1 MDTDTTNILILDLG
15 GFNMRDL
22 TAEINECEKQIIEKR
37 NLLNDTD
44 YKLLRQLDGGD
55 KMDDATKNRRK
66 EARAII
72 NKLEAEIAHLK
83 VMLEAQP
90 EEEKRTDETD
100 M

>member
-55 KMDDATKNRRK
+55 PMDDATKNRRK

-72 NKLEAEIAHLK
+72 NKLEAEIAHLRA
-83 VMLEAQP
+83 MLEAQL
-90 EEEKRTDETD
+90 EEEKQIDVAV